1 MTNDE
6 SRMSNEDA
14 PTFDIRHSSLPRV
27 ACSGVTKDFGQGQT
41 RVQALRGVDLEV
53 FCGEVTLL
61 VGPSGCGKTT
71 LISVIA
77 GLLDPTA
84 GNVSVLGDN
93 LTQMSSGRRTRFRGR
108 NIGFAFQQCN
118 LLPALTAAENAAV
131 PLLAN
136 GWPRKRALARAMDL
150 MQAVGLARRA
160 RALPSQLSGG
170 EQQRVAI
177 ARALVHEPRL
187 LLCDEPTS
195 ALDGQTGHAVM
206 ELIREVAVRPDR
218 VVLVVTHD
226 NRVFPLGDRIVHMLD
241 GTIEK
246 IEGGKRPASR
256 PLVPSGARPG
266 IAGAPQPST
275 PASLPEGEGRNCEDQ
290 S

>member
-1 MTNDE
+1 MNTTPATHPAGEPPARDPAAAA
-6 SRMSNEDA
+6 R
-14 PTFDIRHSSLPRV
+14 RV
-27 ACSGVTKDFGQGQT
+27 VLRGVTKDFGLGAT
-41 RVQALRGVDLEV
+41 RVQALRGVDVEIH
-53 FCGEVTLL
+53 CGQVTLL

-84 GNVSVLGDN
+84 GEVEVLGEN
-93 LTQMSSGRRTRFRGR
+93 LTRMPAGRKTRYRGR

-118 LLPALTAAENAAV
+118 LLPALTARENAAV

-136 GWPRKRALARAMDL
+136 GWARRRALARATEL
-150 MQAVGLARRA
+150 IEAVGLVPRA
-160 RALPSQLSGG
+160 DALPGQLSGG

-206 ELIREVAVRPDR
+206 ELIRNVAVRPDR

-226 NRVFPLGDRIVHMLD
+226 NRIFPLGDRIVHMLD
-241 GTIEK
+241 GSIQKTEVRGQRSDI
-246 IEGGKRPASR
+246 
-256 PLVPSGARPG
+256 
-266 IAGAPQPST
+266 
-275 PASLPEGEGRNCEDQ
+275 
-290 S
+290 